1 MVIKRQGIFIIL
13 IIQTLV
19 FLACSACISN
29 ANHDLPVDENSDL
42 AYAAWI
48 SVQEELPGI
57 DSLLYDDDPSP
68 IFRKEHSPVLGIE
81 KNLYPGNF

>member
-1 MVIKRQGIFIIL
+1 MSDSKHIMLIKRQRNFIIL

-19 FLACSACISN
+19 FLGCSACIRN
-29 ANHDLPVDENSDL
+29 ANNDLPADENSDL

-48 SVQEELPGI
+48 SVQEDLPCI

-68 IFRKEHSPVLGIE
+68 IFRKEFTVRNDIQ
-81 KNLYPGNF
+81 